1 MLPRILVI
9 SILGAGCFLLLSQL
23 PDPTIFGVRSEPS
36 TILFYGGSG
45 LLAGLF
51 TVVAIVSGILF
62 GLQRI
67 QSSTAGTPGPM
78 ATLAYRGAVALVA
91 VGAILLV
98 IAVIR
103 RLAVGR

>member
-9 SILGAGCFLLLSQL
+9 SILGAVCFVLLSQF
-23 PDPTIFGVRSEPS
+23 PDPSIFGIRSEPS

-51 TVVAIVSGILF
+51 TVIAIVSGILF

-67 QSSTAGTPGPM
+67 QSQTGGTSSRM
-78 ATLAYRGAVALVA
+78 ATLAYRAALALVA
-91 VGAILLV
+91 IGAVLL
-98 IAVIR
+98 IFATIR
-103 RLAVGR
+103 RLGVG